1 MRVDLPLYLALL
13 SGVLPDFDIYFEPL
27 VKHHTIT
34 HSLLFLGPIVV
45 ILTFHYRR
53 LGAAFSL
60 GLLSHLLTD
69 SLVGTIPVFY
79 PISSLVIGLKL
90 GLPGPADTL
99 LETGALAISFLYA
112 LQNAD
117 YKQFLHRE
125 KESLPIIIPL
135 ASIVTL
141 SLLYAGDTGKLL
153 TTLAFA
159 RKALTFITIG
169 HGILLTFLAIGT
181 AQGVRAYMA
190 PQKPPLAQA

>member
-1 MRVDLPLYLALL
+1 M
-13 SGVLPDFDIYFEPL
+13 LPDFDIYFQPL
-27 VKHHTIT
+27 VQHHTIT

-45 ILTFHYRR
+45 ILIFHYRR

-69 SLVGTIPVFY
+69 SLVGTIPVLY
-79 PISSLVIGLKL
+79 PLSSLVIGLNL
-90 GLPGPADTL
+90 GLPGPADTI
-99 LETGALAISFLYA
+99 LETGALAVGFLYA
-112 LQNAD
+112 MQNGD
-117 YKQFLHRE
+117 YKRFLQGE

-135 ASIVTL
+135 TSVVTL
-141 SLLYAGDTGKLL
+141 SLLYAGDNGIPL

-169 HGILLTFLAIGT
+169 HGILLTFLTIGT

-190 PQKPPLAQA
+190 QQKPPLAQA